1 MIKTSASVSIDVTC
15 NYDTVYL
22 GIEANN
28 VKISGEDVN
37 VGDIEAGQGKF
48 DFALTQYTDSELTD
62 AADENDSTELGS
74 DLYFKLVMANPIPEL
89 IYSIQGLFLHMKD
102 HLC

>member
-22 GIEANN
+22 GIAANN
-28 VKISGEDVN
+28 IKISAEDVN
-37 VGDIEAGQGKF
+37 VGDIEPGQGKF

-89 IYSIQGLFLHMKD
+89 IYSIQGLAFTFER
-102 HLC
+102 